1 MTVALLTGFMIG
13 SLRKVWPWK
22 EVTQTM
28 VDSHGAVVSVAEV
41 NFIPPLMINGAFN
54 MEILF
59 ALLAAA
65 LGLAVVIFIERV
77 VAKRGA

>member
-1 MTVALLTGFMIG
+1 
-13 SLRKVWPWK
+13 
-22 EVTQTM
+22 M

-41 NFIPPLMINGAFN
+41 NFIPPLMIDGAFN
-54 MEILF
+54 MEILY

>member
-41 NFIPPLMINGAFN
+41 NFIPPLMIDGAFN
-54 MEILF
+54 MEILY